1 MIQAIIL
8 MGVSGSGKTSIG
20 KALSSATSIPFYDG
34 DDFMPAKQIEKMANG
49 KPLTD
54 DDREP
59 WLESLHLLIA
69 DQLQQ
74 GNSLIVASSALK
86 RQYRTILRGNLKGVE
101 FVYLKGN
108 FDLIHGRMAK
118 RKGHYMKA
126 DMLRSQFDTLQE
138 PNHATI
144 INIEQS
150 ISECVKEIIQKLG
163 LIALSGVDPLN
174 SK

>member
-20 KALSSATSIPFYDG
+20 KALSSVTGIPFYDG

-69 DQLQQ
+69 DQFRQ
-74 GNSLIVASSALK
+74 GIGSH
-86 RQYRTILRGNLKGVE
+86 
-101 FVYLKGN
+101 F
-108 FDLIHGRMAK
+108 
-118 RKGHYMKA
+118 
-126 DMLRSQFDTLQE
+126 
-138 PNHATI
+138 
-144 INIEQS
+144 
-150 ISECVKEIIQKLG
+150 
-163 LIALSGVDPLN
+163 
-174 SK
+174 

>member
-20 KALSSATSIPFYDG
+20 KALSSVTGIPFYDG

-69 DQLQQ
+69 DQFRQ
-74 GNSLIVASSALK
+74 GKSLIVASSALK
-86 RQYRTILRGNLKGVE
+86 RH
-101 FVYLKGN
+101 YLKGN